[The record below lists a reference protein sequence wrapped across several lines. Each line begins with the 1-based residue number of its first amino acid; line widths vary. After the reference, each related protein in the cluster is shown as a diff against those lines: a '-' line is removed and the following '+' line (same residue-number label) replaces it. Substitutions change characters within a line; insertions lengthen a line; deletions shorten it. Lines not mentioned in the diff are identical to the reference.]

1 MSFVLVAIE
10 SAKVKWQTDQ
20 AKAAQ
25 QQKLAEPE
33 NAAAAAAA
41 SSNNKMS
48 WGTELWDQYD
58 NLSIHTN
65 KGIEV
70 LDKYANF
77 LRDRV
82 VIETEYAG
90 KLRRLVKNY
99 QPKKK
104 EEEDNEFTSR
114 QAFRNLLKEVGD
126 LAGQREVVS
135 ETLQLQI
142 IQGVTLL
149 SKTLREDRKKCLNDG
164 TMLQQALSA
173 QLSSLERAKRNYDK
187 AYRDSEKAVENYKK
201 ADMDFNLSRAEVE
214 RYKNIMTSK
223 IQQSDDAKNEYANQ
237 LQKTNN
243 LQQQHYGILLPAVFN
258 RLQELDE
265 KRTRGIREFII
276 GAADVESSVAP
287 IIARCMEG
295 IVKAGESINETEDS
309 LKVIERYQSGFTPPT
324 DIPFEDLSKM
334 DPSAVPQSNYS
345 SVPYNHLT
353 IKSGT
358 LTAAKLKKARG
369 GILNSIFG
377 SNKQRQIIEACITMK
392 NSLTADGQKEDF
404 SDLPPNQQ
412 RKKLQAKIAE
422 LQHKV
427 DQETNTRDGL
437 MKMKIVYEANSS
449 LGNPMTV
456 EGQLNESE
464 HELEKLKVNLKKY
477 QGFLDKANQLQVANN
492 SPQSNR
498 NQLQNGHRTSRH
510 SNGSASADDHHDGDD
525 QPDDAGS
532 LSRSDSEDN
541 VAQIQNGHNN
551 NNNGSSAS
559 PESGLGTSHTSLP
572 GSGQGSANENAAG
585 EETTYETEV
594 ELLQPLGTCRALYP
608 FEATSEGS
616 IPMNEGEE
624 LQVIENDQ
632 GDGWTRVRRAN
643 NSNGWDEGFVPT
655 SYIECTLF
663 A

>member
-1 MSFVLVAIE
+1 MAS
-10 SAKVKWQTDQ
+10 SSSSRHSSNN
-20 AKAAQ
+20 
-25 QQKLAEPE
+25 KLAESE
-33 NAAAAAAA
+33 NAAAEN
-41 SSNNKMS
+41 SNNMS
-48 WGTELWDQYD
+48 WGIELWDQND
-58 NLSIHTN
+58 NLAIHTN
-65 KGIEV
+65 RGIDA

-82 VIETEYAG
+82 AIETEYAG

-104 EEEDNEFTSR
+104 EEEDNEFTSM

-135 ETLQLQI
+135 ESLQLQI

-149 SKTLREDRKKCLNDG
+149 SKTLRDDRKKCLSDG
-164 TMLQQALSA
+164 AMLQQNLST
-173 QLSSLERAKRNYDK
+173 QLSSLERAKRNYEK

-201 ADMDFNLSRAEVE
+201 ADMDLNLSRAEVE
-214 RYKNIMTSK
+214 RYKTIMTSK

-243 LQQQHYGILLPAVFN
+243 LQQQHFSILLPAVLS

-276 GAADVESSVAP
+276 GAAEVESSVAP

-295 IVKAGESINETEDS
+295 IVKAGESINEKEDS
-309 LKVIERYQSGFTPPT
+309 FKVIERYQSGFTPPT
-324 DIPFEDLSKM
+324 DIPFEDLSKL
-334 DPSAVPQSNYS
+334 DPDSLQDHYSNS
-345 SVPYNHLT
+345 MSNHLT
-353 IKSGT
+353 MRGTMSANKIK
-358 LTAAKLKKARG
+358 KRV
-369 GILNSIFG
+369 GIFNIFG
-377 SNKQRQIIEACITMK
+377 SNK

-422 LQHKV
+422 LQQKIA
-427 DQETNTRDGL
+427 QETNARDGL
-437 MKMKIVYEANSS
+437 MKMKIVYETNSS

-464 HELEKLKVNLKKY
+464 HKLEKLKIDLKKY
-477 QGFLDKANQLQVANN
+477 QGYFERANQAQVANN
-492 SPQSNR
+492 SPQANR

-510 SNGSASADDHHDGDD
+510 SNGSADDHHDEGDD

-532 LSRSDSEDN
+532 LS
-541 VAQIQNGHNN
+541 
-551 NNNGSSAS
+551 SSAS

-572 GSGQGSANENAAG
+572 GSGQGSANENAIG
-585 EETTYETEV
+585 EDAYFETEV
-594 ELLQPLGTCRALYP
+594 EPLQPLGTCRALYP
-608 FEATSEGS
+608 FEASSEGS

-624 LQVIENDQ
+624 LQVIEIDQ

-643 NSNGWDEGFVPT
+643 DSNGWDEGFVPT
-655 SYIECTLF
+655 SYIECTLY

>member
-377 SNKQRQIIEACITMK
+377 SNK
-392 NSLTADGQKEDF
+392 EDF

-532 LSRSDSEDN
+532 LS
-541 VAQIQNGHNN
+541 
-551 NNNGSSAS
+551 SSAS

>member
-1 MSFVLVAIE
+1 M
-10 SAKVKWQTDQ
+10 
-20 AKAAQ
+20 
-25 QQKLAEPE
+25 LALL
-33 NAAAAAAA
+33 AGGSSRS
-41 SSNNKMS
+41 SSNNKLAESESAAQNSSTMS
-48 WGTELWDQYD
+48 WGTELWDQND
-58 NLSIHTN
+58 NLAIHTN
-65 KGIEV
+65 RGIDA

-82 VIETEYAG
+82 AIETEYAG

-104 EEEDNEFTSR
+104 EEEDNEFTSM

-135 ETLQLQI
+135 ESLQLQI
-142 IQGVTLL
+142 IAGVTLL
-149 SKTLREDRKKCLNDG
+149 SKTLREERKKCLSDG
-164 TMLQQALSA
+164 ANLQQNLTT
-173 QLSSLERAKRNYDK
+173 QLSSLDRAKRNYEK
-187 AYRDSEKAVENYKK
+187 AYRDSEKAVDSYKR
-201 ADMDFNLSRAEVE
+201 ADMDLNLSRAEVE
-214 RYKNIMTSK
+214 RYKNVMTAK

-243 LQQQHYGILLPAVFN
+243 LQQQHFSMLLPAVLN

-265 KRTRGIREFII
+265 KRTRGFREFIV

-295 IVKAGESINETEDS
+295 IVKAGESINEKEDTF
-309 LKVIERYQSGFTPPT
+309 KVIERYQSGFTPPR
-324 DIPFEDLSKM
+324 DIPFEDLSKC
-334 DPSAVPQSNYS
+334 DPDSVQDSHYSNS
-345 SVPYNHLT
+345 TSNHLT
-353 IKSGT
+353 IKGT
-358 LTAAKLKKARG
+358 MSANKLRKRV
-369 GILNSIFG
+369 GIFNIFG
-377 SNKQRQIIEACITMK
+377 SNK

-404 SDLPPNQQ
+404 SDLPPNQR
-412 RKKLQAKIAE
+412 RKKLQGKIAE
-422 LQHKV
+422 LTQSIA
-427 DQETNTRDGL
+427 QETKARDGL

-464 HELEKLKVNLKKY
+464 HKLEKLKVDLKKY
-477 QGFLDKANQLQVANN
+477 QDFLEKACQVPAATS
-492 SPQSNR
+492 SPQASR

-510 SNGSASADDHHDGDD
+510 SNGSADDHHDDGDD

-532 LSRSDSEDN
+532 LS
-541 VAQIQNGHNN
+541 
-551 NNNGSSAS
+551 SSAS

-572 GSGQGSANENAAG
+572 GSGQGSANENAIG
-585 EETTYETEV
+585 EDTYYETEV
-594 ELLQPLGTCRALYP
+594 ETLNPLGTCRALYP
-608 FEATSEGS
+608 FEASSEGS
-616 IPMNEGEE
+616 IPMSEGEE
-624 LQVIENDQ
+624 LQVIEIDQ

-655 SYIECTLF
+655 SYIECTLY

>member
-33 NAAAAAAA
+33 NAAAAP

-82 VIETEYAG
+82 AIETEYAG

-164 TMLQQALSA
+164 TMLQQTLSA

-377 SNKQRQIIEACITMK
+377 SNK

-572 GSGQGSANENAAG
+572 GSGQGSANENATG
-585 EETTYETEV
+585 EETSYETEV

>member
-1 MSFVLVAIE
+1 
-10 SAKVKWQTDQ
+10 
-20 AKAAQ
+20 
-25 QQKLAEPE
+25 
-33 NAAAAAAA
+33 
-41 SSNNKMS
+41 MS

-135 ETLQLQI
+135 ESLQQQI

-149 SKTLREDRKKCLNDG
+149 SKTLREERKKCLNDG

-377 SNKQRQIIEACITMK
+377 SNK

-532 LSRSDSEDN
+532 LSS
-541 VAQIQNGHNN
+541 
-551 NNNGSSAS
+551 SSAS

>member
-1 MSFVLVAIE
+1 
-10 SAKVKWQTDQ
+10 
-20 AKAAQ
+20 
-25 QQKLAEPE
+25 
-33 NAAAAAAA
+33 
-41 SSNNKMS
+41 MS
-48 WGTELWDQYD
+48 WGTDLWDQFD
-58 NLSIHTN
+58 NLSLHTN
-65 KGIEV
+65 RGIDV

-82 VIETEYAG
+82 AIETEYAG

-164 TMLQQALSA
+164 TVLQQTLSA

-187 AYRDSEKAVENYKK
+187 AYRDSEKAVENHKK

-243 LQQQHYGILLPAVFN
+243 LQQQHYGTLLPAVFN

-295 IVKAGESINETEDS
+295 IVKAGESINEQEDS
-309 LKVIERYQSGFTPPT
+309 LKVIERYQSGFQPPA

-334 DPSAVPQSNYS
+334 DSSIATQSNYS
-345 SVPYNHLT
+345 SVTYNHLT
-353 IKSGT
+353 IKGTISGP
-358 LTAAKLKKARG
+358 KFKKPRG

-464 HELEKLKVNLKKY
+464 HELEKLKNDLKKY
-477 QGFLDKANQLQVANN
+477 QGYLDKANQLQVVNN

-510 SNGSASADDHHDGDD
+510 SNGSASADDHNDGDD

-532 LSRSDSEDN
+532 LSS
-541 VAQIQNGHNN
+541 
-551 NNNGSSAS
+551 SSAS

-572 GSGQGSANENAAG
+572 GSGQGSANENAMG
-585 EETTYETEV
+585 EETCYETEV

>member
-1 MSFVLVAIE
+1 M
-10 SAKVKWQTDQ
+10 WQTDQ
-20 AKAAQ
+20 EEPAQ
-25 QQKLAEPE
+25 QQKLAESE
-33 NAAAAAAA
+33 NAAAAAAQN
-41 SSNNKMS
+41 SNNKMS
-48 WGTELWDQYD
+48 WGTDLWDQFD
-58 NLSIHTN
+58 NLSLHTN
-65 KGIEV
+65 RGIDV

-82 VIETEYAG
+82 AIETEYAG

-164 TMLQQALSA
+164 TVLQQTLSA

-187 AYRDSEKAVENYKK
+187 AYRDSEKAVENHKK

-243 LQQQHYGILLPAVFN
+243 LQQQHYGTLLPAVFN

-295 IVKAGESINETEDS
+295 IVKAGESINEQEDS
-309 LKVIERYQSGFTPPT
+309 LKVIERYQSGFQPPA

-334 DPSAVPQSNYS
+334 DSSIATQSNYS
-345 SVPYNHLT
+345 SVTYNHLT
-353 IKSGT
+353 IKGTISGP
-358 LTAAKLKKARG
+358 KFKKPRG

-464 HELEKLKVNLKKY
+464 HELEKLKNDLKKY
-477 QGFLDKANQLQVANN
+477 QGYLDKANQLQVVNN

-510 SNGSASADDHHDGDD
+510 SNGSASADDHNDGDD

-572 GSGQGSANENAAG
+572 GSGQGSANENAMG
-585 EETTYETEV
+585 EETCYETEV

>member
-1 MSFVLVAIE
+1 
-10 SAKVKWQTDQ
+10 
-20 AKAAQ
+20 
-25 QQKLAEPE
+25 
-33 NAAAAAAA
+33 
-41 SSNNKMS
+41 MS
-48 WGTELWDQYD
+48 WGTDLWDQFD
-58 NLSIHTN
+58 NLSLHTN
-65 KGIEV
+65 RGIDV

-82 VIETEYAG
+82 AIETEYAG

-164 TMLQQALSA
+164 TVLQQTLSA

-187 AYRDSEKAVENYKK
+187 AYRDSEKAVENHKK

-243 LQQQHYGILLPAVFN
+243 LQQQHYGTLLPAVFN

-295 IVKAGESINETEDS
+295 IVKAGESINEQEDS
-309 LKVIERYQSGFTPPT
+309 LKVIERYQSGFQPPA

-334 DPSAVPQSNYS
+334 DSSIATQSNYS
-345 SVPYNHLT
+345 SVTYNHLT
-353 IKSGT
+353 IKGTISGP
-358 LTAAKLKKARG
+358 KFKKPRG

-377 SNKQRQIIEACITMK
+377 SNK

-464 HELEKLKVNLKKY
+464 HELEKLKNDLKKY
-477 QGFLDKANQLQVANN
+477 QGYLDKANQLQVVNN

-510 SNGSASADDHHDGDD
+510 SNGSASADDHNDGDD

-551 NNNGSSAS
+551 NNNGSAS

-572 GSGQGSANENAAG
+572 GSGQGSANENAMG
-585 EETTYETEV
+585 EETCYETEV

>member
-1 MSFVLVAIE
+1 MNCLFGYL
-10 SAKVKWQTDQ
+10 
-20 AKAAQ
+20 
-25 QQKLAEPE
+25 
-33 NAAAAAAA
+33 NAARSAYSTATALLDQH
-41 SSNNKMS
+41 NNKED
-48 WGTELWDQYD
+48 WHVEFLDQNE
-58 NLSIHTN
+58 NLSNHTN
-65 KGIEV
+65 KGIDA
-70 LDKYANF
+70 LDKLCNL
-77 LRDRV
+77 LRDRAA
-82 VIETEYAG
+82 IETEYAG

-104 EEEDNEFTSR
+104 EEEDNEFTST
-114 QAFRNLLKEVGD
+114 QAIRNVLKEVGD

-135 ETLQLQI
+135 ETLLLQT
-142 IQGVTLL
+142 IQGMTLL
-149 SKTLREDRKKCLNDG
+149 SKQLREDRKRCLAEGGN
-164 TMLQQALSA
+164 LQQNLTT
-173 QLSSLERAKRNYDK
+173 QLSSLDRAKRNYEK
-187 AYRDSEKAVENYKK
+187 AYRDSEKAVDNYKK
-201 ADMDFNLSRAEVE
+201 ADMDLNLSRAEVE
-214 RYKNIMTSK
+214 RYKTIMTSK

-243 LQQQHYGILLPAVFN
+243 LQQQHFTILLPAVFN

-295 IVKAGESINETEDS
+295 MVKAGESINEKEDS
-309 LKVIERYQSGFTPPT
+309 FKVIERYQSGFTPPT
-324 DIPFEDLSKM
+324 DIPFEDLSKL
-334 DPSAVPQSNYS
+334 DPDAVQDSTYSNSTSHLLTVKGTISANK
-345 SVPYNHLT
+345 
-353 IKSGT
+353 IK
-358 LTAAKLKKARG
+358 KRV
-369 GILNSIFG
+369 GIFSLFG
-377 SNKQRQIIEACITMK
+377 STKQRQIIEACITMK

-404 SDLPPNQQ
+404 SDLPPNQR

-422 LQHKV
+422 LQQKIA
-427 DQETNTRDGL
+427 QETNARDGL

-464 HELEKLKVNLKKY
+464 HKLEKLKIDLKKY
-477 QGFLDKANQLQVANN
+477 QGYLDKANQLQTANN
-492 SPQSNR
+492 SPQANR
-498 NQLQNGHRTSRH
+498 NQLQNGHRASRH
-510 SNGSASADDHHDGDD
+510 SNGSADDHHDDGDD

-532 LSRSDSEDN
+532 LSS
-541 VAQIQNGHNN
+541 
-551 NNNGSSAS
+551 SSAS

-572 GSGQGSANENAAG
+572 GSGQGSANENAIG
-585 EETTYETEV
+585 EDAYYETEV
-594 ELLQPLGTCRALYP
+594 ETLQPLGTCRALYP

-624 LQVIENDQ
+624 LQVIEIDQ

>member
-1 MSFVLVAIE
+1 MSLR
-10 SAKVKWQTDQ
+10 WQTDQ

-532 LSRSDSEDN
+532 LS
-541 VAQIQNGHNN
+541 
-551 NNNGSSAS
+551 SSAS

>member
-1 MSFVLVAIE
+1 MLALLASGTSRSSSSI
-10 SAKVKWQTDQ
+10 
-20 AKAAQ
+20 
-25 QQKLAEPE
+25 KLAESE
-33 NAAAAAAA
+33 SAAQN
-41 SSNNKMS
+41 SNMS
-48 WGTELWDQYD
+48 WGTEIWDQND
-58 NLSIHTN
+58 NIAIHTN
-65 KGIEV
+65 RGIDA

-82 VIETEYAG
+82 AIETEYAG

-104 EEEDNEFTSR
+104 EEEDNEYTSM

-135 ETLQLQI
+135 ESLQLQV
-142 IQGVTLL
+142 IQAVTLL
-149 SKTLREDRKKCLNDG
+149 SKTLREERKKCLSDG
-164 TMLQQALSA
+164 AMLQQNLTT
-173 QLSSLERAKRNYDK
+173 QLSSLDRAKRNYEK
-187 AYRDSEKAVENYKK
+187 AYRDSEKAVDSYKR
-201 ADMDFNLSRAEVE
+201 ADMDLNLSRAEVE
-214 RYKNIMTSK
+214 RYKNVMTAK

-243 LQQQHYGILLPAVFN
+243 LQQQHFSMLLPAVLN

-276 GAADVESSVAP
+276 GAAEVESSVAP

-295 IVKAGESINETEDS
+295 IVKAGESINEKEDS
-309 LKVIERYQSGFTPPT
+309 FKVIERYQSGFTPPR
-324 DIPFEDLSKM
+324 DIPFEDLSKL
-334 DPSAVPQSNYS
+334 DPDTVQESHYSNS
-345 SVPYNHLT
+345 ISNHLT
-353 IKSGT
+353 IKGT
-358 LTAAKLKKARG
+358 MGANKLKKRV
-369 GILNSIFG
+369 GIFNIFG
-377 SNKQRQIIEACITMK
+377 ST
-392 NSLTADGQKEDF
+392 KEDF
-404 SDLPPNQQ
+404 SDLPPNQR
-412 RKKLQAKIAE
+412 RKKLQAKITE
-422 LQHKV
+422 LQQKIA
-427 DQETNTRDGL
+427 QETNARDGL

-464 HELEKLKVNLKKY
+464 HKLEKLKLDLKKY
-477 QGFLDKANQLQVANN
+477 QGYLDKASQAQVATS
-492 SPQSNR
+492 SPQANR

-510 SNGSASADDHHDGDD
+510 SNGSADDHHEDGDD

-532 LSRSDSEDN
+532 LS
-541 VAQIQNGHNN
+541 
-551 NNNGSSAS
+551 SSAS

-572 GSGQGSANENAAG
+572 GSGQGSANENAIG
-585 EETTYETEV
+585 EDTYYETEV
-594 ELLQPLGTCRALYP
+594 ETLNPLGTCRALYP
-608 FEATSEGS
+608 FEASSEGS

-624 LQVIENDQ
+624 LQVIEIDQ

-655 SYIECTLF
+655 SYIECTLY

>member
-1 MSFVLVAIE
+1 M
-10 SAKVKWQTDQ
+10 WQTDQ
-20 AKAAQ
+20 EEPAQ
-25 QQKLAEPE
+25 QQKLAESE
-33 NAAAAAAA
+33 NAAAAAAQN
-41 SSNNKMS
+41 SNNKMS
-48 WGTELWDQYD
+48 WGTDLWDQFD
-58 NLSIHTN
+58 NLSLHTN
-65 KGIEV
+65 RGIDV

-82 VIETEYAG
+82 AIETEYAG

-164 TMLQQALSA
+164 TVLQQTLSA

-187 AYRDSEKAVENYKK
+187 AYRDSEKAVENHKK

-243 LQQQHYGILLPAVFN
+243 LQQQHYGTLLPAVFN

-295 IVKAGESINETEDS
+295 IVKAGESINEQEDS
-309 LKVIERYQSGFTPPT
+309 LKVIERYQSGFQPPA

-334 DPSAVPQSNYS
+334 DSSIATQSNYS
-345 SVPYNHLT
+345 SVTYNHLT
-353 IKSGT
+353 IKGTISGP
-358 LTAAKLKKARG
+358 KFKKPRG

-377 SNKQRQIIEACITMK
+377 SNK

-464 HELEKLKVNLKKY
+464 HELEKLKNDLKKY
-477 QGFLDKANQLQVANN
+477 QGYLDKANQLQVVNN

-510 SNGSASADDHHDGDD
+510 SNGSASADDHNDGDD

-532 LSRSDSEDN
+532 LSS
-541 VAQIQNGHNN
+541 
-551 NNNGSSAS
+551 SSAS

-572 GSGQGSANENAAG
+572 GSGQGSANENAMG
-585 EETTYETEV
+585 EETCYETEV